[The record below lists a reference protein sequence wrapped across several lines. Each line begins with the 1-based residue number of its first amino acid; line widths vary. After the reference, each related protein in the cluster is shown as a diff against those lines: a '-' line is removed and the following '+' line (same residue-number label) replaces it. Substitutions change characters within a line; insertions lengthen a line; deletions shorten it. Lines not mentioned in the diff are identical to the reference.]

1 MRKWILYFL
10 TILFLII
17 LFPALR
23 SFFILVFV
31 LSLFIFPFFGIKA
44 NSNEKNDEQE
54 KLEQKILAGKQ
65 EYQARRIAQQQI
77 EVQNRIYSSWTK
89 DFESVGWTRWGFKEH
104 SQPGQLERA
113 ERACY
118 SRTMKLLKYDPGSR
132 EAQVCGES
140 GTVYKVNADGCSCP
154 DFCVRKLPCKHMYFA
169 VLEIDQ

>member
-1 MRKWILYFL
+1 M
-10 TILFLII
+10 
-17 LFPALR
+17 
-23 SFFILVFV
+23 
-31 LSLFIFPFFGIKA
+31 

-118 SRTMKLLKYDPGSR
+118 SRTMKLLKYDPGSH